1 MAIMP
6 VQIMSSPTLA
16 WLTGADRDSA
26 LRRMEVVAKLLDSA
40 FVLPGTISASAST
53 PSSGLM
59 PNKSNGQLRG
69 RKPADPPQLMV
80 VTA

>member
-6 VQIMSSPTLA
+6 VQIISSPTLA
-16 WLTGADRDSA
+16 WLTGADRNSA
-26 LRRMEVVAKLLDSA
+26 LWRMEVVAKLLDSA
-40 FVLPGTISASAST
+40 FVLPGTISASAS
-53 PSSGLM
+53 GLM

-69 RKPADPPQLMV
+69 TKPADPPQLMV